1 MIPSFQFSESAE
13 RIEQQLLGFIPIQSK
28 RRLLLRRIVGVVLM
42 GAMLLAGPALA
53 DDHEDDLFREGDEIE
68 QVIPPVVVNGQVDPN
83 AAEPLNL
90 DEIQITTMTP
100 ADRFM
105 NATTPLVVALM
116 FGSVG
121 LVVYTLATQGRGDS

>member
-1 MIPSFQFSESAE
+1 M
-13 RIEQQLLGFIPIQSK
+13 
-28 RRLLLRRIVGVVLM
+28 RRIAGVVLM

-53 DDHEDDLFREGDEIE
+53 DNDEDDLFRESDEIE

-83 AAEPLNL
+83 AAEPLDL
-90 DEIQITTMTP
+90 DRIEITTLTP

-121 LVVYTLATQGRGDS
+121 LVVYTLATQGKGDS

>member
-1 MIPSFQFSESAE
+1 M
-13 RIEQQLLGFIPIQSK
+13 
-28 RRLLLRRIVGVVLM
+28 RRIAGVALM
-42 GAMLLAGPALA
+42 GALFFVSPAAA
-53 DDHEDDLFREGDEIE
+53 DEHEDELFREGDEIE
-68 QVIPPVVVNGQVDPN
+68 QVIPPVIVNGQVDPN

-90 DEIQITTMTP
+90 QEIEITTLTP

-121 LVVYTLATQGRGDS
+121 LVVYTLASQGKGDS

>member
-1 MIPSFQFSESAE
+1 MFRSLSGAV
-13 RIEQQLLGFIPIQSK
+13 LLGS
-28 RRLLLRRIVGVVLM
+28 LM
-42 GAMLLAGPALA
+42 LAGPALA
-53 DDHEDDLFREGDEIE
+53 DEDDLSRDGNEIE

-83 AAEPLNL
+83 AAEPLDL
-90 DEIQITTMTP
+90 DRIEITTLTP

>member
-1 MIPSFQFSESAE
+1 
-13 RIEQQLLGFIPIQSK
+13 
-28 RRLLLRRIVGVVLM
+28 LRRIAGVVLM
-42 GAMLLAGPALA
+42 GAMLLAGPAFA
-53 DDHEDDLFREGDEIE
+53 EDDRDDFYREGDEIE

-90 DEIQITTMTP
+90 DEIQITTITP

-121 LVVYTLATQGRGDS
+121 LVVYTLATQGRGDSQPD

>member
-1 MIPSFQFSESAE
+1 M
-13 RIEQQLLGFIPIQSK
+13 
-28 RRLLLRRIVGVVLM
+28 RRIAGVALM
-42 GAMLLAGPALA
+42 GALFFASPAMA
-53 DDHEDDLFREGDEIE
+53 DEQDELSREGDEIE
-68 QVIPPVVVNGQVDPN
+68 QVIPPVIVNGQVDPS

-90 DEIQITTMTP
+90 EEIEITTLTP

-121 LVVYTLATQGRGDS
+121 LVVYTLATQGKGDS

>member
-1 MIPSFQFSESAE
+1 M
-13 RIEQQLLGFIPIQSK
+13 
-28 RRLLLRRIVGVVLM
+28 RRIAGVVLM

-53 DDHEDDLFREGDEIE
+53 DNDEDDLFREGDGIE
-68 QVIPPVVVNGQVDPN
+68 QGIPPVVVNGQVDPN
-83 AAEPLNL
+83 AAEPLDL
-90 DEIQITTMTP
+90 DRIEITTLTP

-121 LVVYTLATQGRGDS
+121 LVVYTLATQGKRDS

>member
-1 MIPSFQFSESAE
+1 
-13 RIEQQLLGFIPIQSK
+13 
-28 RRLLLRRIVGVVLM
+28 LRRIAGVALM
-42 GAMLLAGPALA
+42 GALFLASPAAA
-53 DDHEDDLFREGDEIE
+53 DEHEEELFREDDEIE
-68 QVIPPVVVNGQVDPN
+68 QVIPPVIVNGQVDPN

-90 DEIQITTMTP
+90 QEIEITTLTP

-121 LVVYTLATQGRGDS
+121 LVVYTLATQGKGDS